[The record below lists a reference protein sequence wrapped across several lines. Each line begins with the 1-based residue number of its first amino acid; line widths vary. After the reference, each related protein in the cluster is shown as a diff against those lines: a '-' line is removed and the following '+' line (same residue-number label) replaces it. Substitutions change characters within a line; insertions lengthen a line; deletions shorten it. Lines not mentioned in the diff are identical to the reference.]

1 MAITEAQARRAAGY
15 ADLPFDDRVVD
26 PRHRR
31 GSVHPHQG
39 LLGVLALAFAAGK
52 RTLRRV
58 EDFSQDLGRGARRA
72 LGLVRV
78 KVSDTALFQ
87 VLARQGRAGL
97 RETVYAQVKGWLSR
111 KLISHDLFRLG
122 VMSFDGKGTWSSTAK
137 AVEGTKASSCD
148 PSGSPLNHFGAL
160 RAVLTSSSA
169 RPCLDQ
175 EFIGAK
181 ESEPNA
187 FRTMFPRLAEHFG
200 RTFRIVTA
208 DAGLCARELAQL
220 VVDAGK
226 WYLFGLKENQPNL
239 YQLAHRYFFHHHERN
254 ELRARTE
261 ERYRGKTIVRE
272 LFTWSV
278 VGHSQNDM
286 PGLVELWYV
295 AQTTRNDQ
303 GAFALEQRYFVS
315 AIPAGEISDDEK
327 LSLVRL
333 HWGIENGAHWTMDMV
348 LGEDDSQ
355 PCQTS
360 REAME
365 VVAWLRV
372 LGYNIVSLYRAKGP
386 QQDGRPLPWERV
398 TEKLRDV
405 LLQGRDVLAPAS

>member
-15 ADLPFDDRVVD
+15 AELPFDDRVVD
-26 PRHRR
+26 PRGRR
-31 GSVHPHQG
+31 GRVHPHRG
-39 LLGVLALAFAAGK
+39 MLGVLAMAFATGR

-78 KVSDTALFQ
+78 KVSDSALFQ
-87 VLARQGRAGL
+87 VVAHQGRAGF
-97 RETVYAQVKGWLSR
+97 RETVYAQVKSWLSR
-111 KLISHDLFRLG
+111 KLIHHDLFPLG
-122 VMSFDGKGTWSSTAK
+122 VVSFDGKGTWSSTGK

-148 PSGSPLNHFGAL
+148 VSGSPLNHFGAL
-160 RAVLTSSSA
+160 RVVLTSSSA

-226 WYLFGLKENQPNL
+226 WYLFGLKENQPKL
-239 YQLAHRYFFHHHERN
+239 HELAHRYFFHHHQRAD
-254 ELRARTE
+254 LRARTE

-272 LFTWSV
+272 LFTWNV
-278 VGHSQNDM
+278 AGHSQNDM
-286 PGLVELWYV
+286 PGLSDLWYV
-295 AQTTRNDQ
+295 AQTTRDDT
-303 GAFALEQRYFVS
+303 GGFALEQRYFVS
-315 AIPAGEISDDEK
+315 AIPPAEISDDEK

-348 LGEDDSQ
+348 LGEDESQ

-372 LGYNIVSLYRAKGP
+372 LGYNIISLHRAKGP
-386 QQDGRPLPWERV
+386 KQDGRPLPWQRAA
-398 TEKLRDV
+398 EKLRDA
-405 LLQGRDVLAPAS
+405 LLQGGEVLAPAN